1 VTIRLREKRF
11 AIFLAVIGCAFV
23 LNLWLLGEIRSVDV
37 APSEPTDTKG
47 LGALASFGEDK
58 GSDDTEDD
66 DRDAEEL
73 AEQRNRLEQDKQA
86 VRSRVER
93 LQQRLTALAS
103 SLDEL
108 RPTEKTWEEAWA
120 ALKSADTRGAKFTES
135 MAQDYL
141 ALRQRRDSISL
152 DAAVLSGRH
161 VLLDTVLRQFNDGDM
176 GVPLEEL
183 TPLVGELNDNVED
196 LARTYREIARQ
207 TERLAKRSQSGGSHG
222 NPLNDAVASIASAE
236 VAPKLD
242 SLCAEREDALAAECD
257 RYLQGLVEQTKN
269 EAEENARQRRSSS
282 DAAAEEIRDGAAD
295 SLANH
300 QAEQER
306 LDRDV
311 ELKQAAIAFERD
323 RAKIEHYLVP
333 FIALKRTYTTPAVLE
348 DEIKEFAWADIP
360 LERAASLAEIKS
372 TGVFEQGA
380 DQYKRLERF
389 VSNRLEKEIGKSM
402 LPFGQHWSSRNEEY
416 LILARELLMKHG
428 PVMVEKGL
436 LRP

>member
-1 VTIRLREKRF
+1 VTILLREKRF
-11 AIFLAVIGCAFV
+11 IIFLVVIACAYG
-23 LNLWLLGEIRSVDV
+23 LNLWLLGAIRTIDV
-37 APSEPTDTKG
+37 GPADPADIKG
-47 LGALASFGEDK
+47 LGALAPLGEDK

-73 AEQRNRLEQDKQA
+73 AEQRNRLEQDKQV

-120 ALKSADTRGAKFTES
+120 ALKSADTRGARFTES

-152 DAAVLSGRH
+152 DADVLSERH
-161 VLLDTVLRQFNDGDM
+161 LLLDAVLRQFNDGGV

-196 LARTYREIARQ
+196 LDRTYREITRQ
-207 TERLAKRSQSGGSHG
+207 TERLAKRSQGGGSHG
-222 NPLNDAVASIASAE
+222 DPLNDAVARIASAE
-236 VAPKLD
+236 VAPKLE
-242 SLCAEREDALAAECD
+242 SLCAERADALVAECN

-282 DAAAEEIRDGAAD
+282 DTEAEEIRDGAAE
-295 SLANH
+295 SLAEH

-333 FIALKRTYTTPAVLE
+333 FVALKRIYTTPAVME

-360 LERAASLAEIKS
+360 LEVAASLADIKS
-372 TGVFEQGA
+372 TGVFEGGA
-380 DQYKRLERF
+380 GQHKRLERF
-389 VSNRLEKEIGKSM
+389 VASRLEKELGQSM
-402 LPFGQHWSSRNEEY
+402 LPFGQHWSSHDEEY